1 MANVTIKAEHVVD
14 AAELSLSREIVL
26 PALTWTDLAREDF
39 IGAKDD
45 SVTLRLPAV
54 ATATIRNLRS
64 TADVTFNELE
74 ETPVTV
80 NLAKDVSV
88 DLKASLVEQTLD
100 LVPFSKR
107 FVQPAIKALALG
119 VEDVI
124 ADTLDN
130 ANPFDTV
137 EWDGSAD
144 GIKDALIGANKAF
157 NKGNVPR
164 PGRSVIVGA
173 EAEAQIIDYASSI
186 NSSVVNSGVVDTA
199 LLEATVARL
208 FGFRIVA
215 SNAVA
220 EDAFYAISPYAVAFI
235 AFGPT
240 IPAGAVDG
248 ASGSTNGIGF
258 SIIQDYDPAKR
269 SDRLS
274 VQTYVGATSVE
285 VPTGEDNATHNPFL
299 VRIGDFS

>member
-1 MANVTIKAEHVVD
+1 MANITIKAEHVVD

-26 PALTWTDLAREDF
+26 PALTWTELTRDNF
-39 IGAKDD
+39 VGAKDD
-45 SVTLRLPAV
+45 SVTLRLPGV
-54 ATATIRNLRS
+54 ATATIRALRS
-64 TADVTFNELE
+64 TADVVFNELI

-80 NLAKDVSV
+80 TLSKDVSV

-100 LVPFSKR
+100 LIPFSQR
-107 FVQPAIKALALG
+107 FVVPAIKALSLG

-124 ADTLDN
+124 GTTLDA
-130 ANPFDTV
+130 ANPRSVVT
-137 EWDGSAD
+137 WDGTAA
-144 GIKDALIGANKAF
+144 GVKLALIGANKAF
-157 NKGNVPR
+157 NTGNVPR
-164 PGRSVIVGA
+164 AGRSVLVGA
-173 EAEAQIIDYASSI
+173 EAEAQVIDYASSI
-186 NSSVVNSGVVDTA
+186 NSSIVNAGLVDTA

-220 EDAFYAISPYAVAFI
+220 EDAFYAMSPYAIAFI
-235 AFGPT
+235 GFGPD

-248 ASGSTNGIGF
+248 ASGVANGIGY
-258 SIIQDYDPAKR
+258 SIIQDYDPTKR

-285 VPTGEDNATHNPFL
+285 IGGVNPFL
-299 VRIGDFS
+299 LRIGDFS